1 MKRILLILLVLVL
14 LLAGFGAWIFFG
26 STTAFKGD
34 KAYLYIRSDA
44 ANRKAVMD
52 SLLKNNIVSNDW
64 AFEKVTGQLN
74 YWDHIKPGRYEI
86 SKGMSVI
93 AIARMLNNGR
103 QAPVEVVINKFR
115 LKEELAKA
123 LGRKFEADSAAF
135 MNFFSSRDSL
145 AKYGV
150 EPEAMMALVMPNTYE
165 YFWTDRPGKVV
176 EKFAA
181 AWKGFWNDDRK
192 NKAKSLGLD
201 PVQVTTLASIVEE
214 ETTLDRE
221 KDTIASVYLNRLR
234 IGMKLDAD
242 PTVKFAAR
250 DFAAKSVGGPMLQIE
265 SPYNTYR
272 NKGLPPGPICTPTQV
287 TIDKVLSPA
296 QTSYLYFVANLQLRG
311 HRFSSDFN
319 EHVQKANEYRSEY
332 GTQKMQQ
339 QGK

>member
-1 MKRILLILLVLVL
+1 MKRILLIVLILLLI
-14 LLAGFGAWIFFG
+14 LAGFGAWIFFG
-26 STTAFKGD
+26 STTGFNADKEYLFIPSKGAS
-34 KAYLYIRSDA
+34 K
-44 ANRKAVMD
+44 KGVMD
-52 SLLKNNIVSNDW
+52 SLLKNHLVTNDW
-64 AFEKVTGQLN
+64 AFEKVAGQLH

-86 SKGMSVI
+86 RKGMSVM

-103 QAPVEVVINKFR
+103 QAPVDVVINKFR

-123 LGRKFEADSAAF
+123 LGRKFEADSADFMAF
-135 MNFFSSRDSL
+135 FNSRDSL
-145 AKYGV
+145 SKYGV
-150 EPEAMMALVMPNTYE
+150 EPDAMMALVMPNTYE

-181 AWKGFWNDDRK
+181 AWKGFWNEERK
-192 NKAKSLGLD
+192 NKAKALGLD

-272 NKGLPPGPICTPTQV
+272 NKGLPPGPICTPTAV

-296 QTSYLYFVANLQLRG
+296 QTNYLYFVANLQLKG
-311 HRFSSDFN
+311 HRFSASFN

-332 GTQKMQQ
+332 GVDKMKQPV
-339 QGK
+339 K